1 VRRME
6 RSALAL
12 ESVFHRILAASAGV
26 PR

>member
-1 VRRME
+1 ME